1 MERKG
6 KRKTDCRKDGAGREK
21 ASKNKEVGIEKWKS

>member
-6 KRKTDCRKDGAGREK
+6 KRKGSGL
-21 ASKNKEVGIEKWKS
+21 V